1 MTEEEDSVLDRRL
14 SEELWRGRIRIE
26 FSLDPSEVASLHPP
40 RPCEVLCHRYSYLPV
55 VSDKII
61 LFYRTHI
68 LDLGQ
73 PIWFEETTNK
83 IPLKRLKIMLYTIY
97 T

>member
-1 MTEEEDSVLDRRL
+1 MTEEEESAVDRRL

-26 FSLDPSEVASLHPP
+26 FSLDPSEIASLHPT
-40 RPCEVLCHRYSYLPV
+40 RPCQIICHRYSFLPV
-55 VSDKII
+55 VSDKVV
-61 LFYRTHI
+61 LFYSAHV

-83 IPLKRLKIMLYTIY
+83 IPLKRLS
-97 T
+97 